1 MKVENSE
8 STISP
13 NKPIQTITLPPGQKV
28 MKVVRLPVDGTNQ
41 TKQVI
46 VIPDQNG
53 RQGVNLQGVNFQ
65 PLKPIQPTKTMVPND
80 LQDFLRDAIIRPIAN
95 IVPQVRIVLLNNSL
109 SFKIAKKFNLELQF
123 NVFK

>member
-1 MKVENSE
+1 
-8 STISP
+8 
-13 NKPIQTITLPPGQKV
+13 

-41 TKQVI
+41 SKQVI

-65 PLKPIQPTKTMVPND
+65 PLKPIQPIKTMVPND

-95 IVPQVRIVLLNNSL
+95 IVPQVRIFFCLILHSVSKLPKNQHLNFNLRCLNNQDL
-109 SFKIAKKFNLELQF
+109 
-123 NVFK
+123 

>member
-1 MKVENSE
+1 
-8 STISP
+8 
-13 NKPIQTITLPPGQKV
+13 

-109 SFKIAKKFNLELQF
+109 SFKIAKKFNIELQF
-123 NVFK
+123 NAFK